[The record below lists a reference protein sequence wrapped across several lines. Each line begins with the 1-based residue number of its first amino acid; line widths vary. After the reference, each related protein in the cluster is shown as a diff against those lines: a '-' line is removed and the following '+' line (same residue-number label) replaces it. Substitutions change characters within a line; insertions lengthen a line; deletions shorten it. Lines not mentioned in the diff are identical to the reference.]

1 MIGRGTGLTVRGGK
15 ISSGLREDPE
25 EKKKLDLRKDPPG
38 KKEEPP
44 TETDPKPTPVQLA
57 IAQEKETFKQAL
69 SENDRWFLNPQG
81 DRYKKEYKNLSK
93 DQIDANIENKIYN
106 LHTYAKVNAIQN
118 PEATSFIKRL
128 MDNPN
133 STGRDLSVDPGA
145 NDGLS
150 GDKARLISPFELG
163 QSKDFYKQ
171 LIQRDGEYK
180 TFSELRDTEIPK
192 ELMRARQKDPKGLYV
207 EGGIKVTLPQHEGDQ
222 YVYPGSG
229 EVYMG
234 ATIKPSG
241 FKGPGKY
248 AFVGLTQDD
257 FPVTKQ
263 NLGAQDINRDPITGQ
278 SFGFSDKYQGYYT
291 VSQAEVDAFNAQVF
305 AQLKMKNEF
314 DNEKYIAS
322 FGTGGDEILDPDG
335 QLLLS
340 SEQKQKVFAAR
351 NEAIRN
357 R

>member
-57 IAQEKETFKQAL
+57 IAQEKDTFKQAL

-133 STGRDLSVDPGA
+133 WNGEDLSVDPDA

-192 ELMRARQKDPKGLYV
+192 DLRQAREKDPKGLYV
-207 EGGIKVTLPQHEGDQ
+207 EGGIKVTLPQHKGKD
-222 YVYPGSG
+222 YVWPGSG
-229 EVYMG
+229 VVYMG
-234 ATIKPSG
+234 ATIRPSE

-248 AFVGLTQDD
+248 AFVGLTQED
-257 FPVTKQ
+257 FPITKI
-263 NLGAQDINRDPITGQ
+263 GEIKDVNRDPITGVPY
-278 SFGFSDKYQGYYT
+278 GFSDKYQGYYT

-340 SEQKQKVFAAR
+340 SEQKQRVFAAR

>member
-25 EKKKLDLRKDPPG
+25 EKKKVDLREDPPG
-38 KKEEPP
+38 KKKDPP
-44 TETDPKPTPVQLA
+44 TEADPKPTPVQSA
-57 IAQEKETFKQAL
+57 IAQEEEAFKQVL
-69 SENDRWFLNPQG
+69 SENDRWFLNPEG

-93 DQIDANIENKIYN
+93 DQIDANIKNKIYN
-106 LHTYAKVNAIQN
+106 LHTYAKVNAIKN
-118 PEATSFIKRL
+118 PEATSFMKRL
-128 MDNPN
+128 MDNP
-133 STGRDLSVDPGA
+133 SWSGRDLNVDPGA
-145 NDGLS
+145 NEGLR

-163 QSKDFYKQ
+163 QSKDFYSQ
-171 LIQRDGEYK
+171 LIQRDGDYK

-192 ELMRARQKDPKGLYV
+192 ELRQAREKDPKGLYI
-207 EGGIKVTLPQHEGDQ
+207 EGGIKVTLPQHEGED
-222 YVYPGSG
+222 YVWPGSG

-234 ATIKPSG
+234 GAVNSSEY
-241 FKGPGKY
+241 GPKRY
-248 AFVGLTQDD
+248 AFIGLTQDD
-257 FPVTKQ
+257 FPITKQ
-263 NLGAQDINRDPITGQ
+263 NLGAKAVNRDPITGVPY
-278 SFGFSDKYQGYYT
+278 GFSKDKNGYYT

-340 SEQKQKVFAAR
+340 SEQKQRLFAAR

-357 R
+357 Q